1 MLLKLLLVVSNKVSN
16 GVKKLDYCLGEVGV
30 GLGEV
35 IGERE
40 KGRKSASLRV
50 WSRYGRGVSRS
61 YEANVYTTPNSDRPL
76 MVVLRLE
83 RNA

>member
-30 GLGEV
+30 GLGKV

-40 KGRKSASLRV
+40 KGGKSASLRV
-50 WSRYGRGVSRS
+50 KSG
-61 YEANVYTTPNSDRPL
+61 
-76 MVVLRLE
+76 
-83 RNA
+83 